1 MENIQYFNA
10 FVRNPV
16 DNQVCV
22 ENDVAVSAA
31 FGCKMAA
38 FGICQIEIV
47 KRIQRL
53 SYFLPVTFCLKVSE
67 CFK

>member
-1 MENIQYFNA
+1 MKNIQYFNT

-16 DNQVCV
+16 DNQVCI

-38 FGICQIEIV
+38 LRMIGVVVPKSFN
-47 KRIQRL
+47 
-53 SYFLPVTFCLKVSE
+53 KV
-67 CFK
+67 